1 MHKLVATACQLIR
14 MITGIRRVT
23 VRNKPFFIGII
34 GIAATL
40 MCSLG
45 IAQDAYVAEAKRYTA
60 LVSKPN
66 PPWNGPTSGP
76 TGQRNK
82 SIIYVSSDQK
92 NDGAHG
98 VGQGAAEAAKVI
110 GWNFRLIDGQGT
122 VSGRRDA
129 LMQAASL
136 KPDGI
141 ILGTVDA
148 LEQADVIREIA
159 AKGVKIVGWHAL
171 GKPGPGR
178 DLTIFTNIATDPV
191 DVGKAAAM
199 YAVADSNGTA
209 GVILFNDPIYAIAN
223 VKTNSMIDVFRSC
236 TGCAVLMVDNIHLKD
251 IPAAMPQRTA
261 WLLQRF
267 GRKWTYTLA
276 VNDLWLDAMPPTF
289 IAAAIPGNGF
299 PKSIS
304 AGDGS
309 ESAFERI
316 RKNHYQIG
324 TVAEPLRLH
333 GWQAIDEL
341 NRAFAGQK
349 ASGYSAPVHLVTSA
363 NIKFDGGRHNEFDP
377 DNGYRERYRKIWG
390 VK

>member
-1 MHKLVATACQLIR
+1 MK
-14 MITGIRRVT
+14 
-23 VRNKPFFIGII
+23 NKPLFIGII
-34 GIAATL
+34 GVAATL
-40 MCSLG
+40 LYSL
-45 IAQDAYVAEAKRYTA
+45 AVAEDSYVAEAKRHTA

-66 PPWNGPTSGP
+66 PPWSGPTSGP
-76 TGQRNK
+76 RAQEGK
-82 SIIYVSSDQK
+82 SIIYVSNDQH
-92 NDGAHG
+92 NGGAKG
-98 VGQGAAEAAKVI
+98 VGQGVAEAAKVI

-122 VSGRRDA
+122 AQGRKDA
-129 LMQAASL
+129 LKQAAAL

-148 LEQADVIREIA
+148 QSQAEVIREIA
-159 AKGVKIVGWHAL
+159 AKGIKIVGWHSA
-171 GKPGPGR
+171 GNPGPIR
-178 DLTIFTNIATDPV
+178 DLPVVTNISTDPGE
-191 DVGKAAAM
+191 VGKAAAM
-199 YAVADSNGTA
+199 YAVADSNVTA
-209 GVILFNDPIYAIAN
+209 GVVIFKGIHPLSDVKAN
-223 VKTNSMIDVFRSC
+223 AMIDTLRKC
-236 TGCAVLMVDNIHLKD
+236 QGCRVLQVDTIDLKD
-251 IPAAMPQRTA
+251 AHKTMPQRTA
-261 WLLQRF
+261 LLLQNY
-267 GRKWTYTLA
+267 GRKWTYSIGI
-276 VNDLWLDAMPPTF
+276 NDLFFDAMSPSL
-289 IAAAIPGNGF
+289 IAAAIPGSGYPRN
-299 PKSIS
+299 IS

-349 ASGYSAPVHLVTSA
+349 ASDYSAPVHLVTSA

>member
-1 MHKLVATACQLIR
+1 MV
-14 MITGIRRVT
+14 GIV
-23 VRNKPFFIGII
+23 

-40 MCSLG
+40 LCSLAA
-45 IAQDAYVAEAKRYTA
+45 AQDLFVAEAKRYTA
-60 LVSKPN
+60 LVSRPN
-66 PPWNGPTSGP
+66 PAWNGPTTGP
-76 TGQRNK
+76 PAQRGK
-82 SIIYVSSDQK
+82 SVIYVSANQ
-92 NDGAHG
+92 NNAGAHG
-98 VGQGAAEAAKVI
+98 VGHGAAEAAKVI

-122 VSGRRDA
+122 ASGRRNA
-129 LMQAASL
+129 LLQAASL

-148 LEQADVIREIA
+148 QEQADAIREIA
-159 AKGVKIVGWHAL
+159 SKGIKIVGWHAL
-171 GKPGPGR
+171 GKPGPDR
-178 DLTIFTNIATDPV
+178 DLPIFTNLATEPK

-199 YAVADSNGTA
+199 FAVADSDGTA

-223 VKTNSMIDVFRSC
+223 AKINAMIDIFRNCS
-236 TGCAVLMVDNIHLKD
+236 GCSVLSVENIHLKD
-251 IPAAMPQRTA
+251 IPATMPQRTA
-261 WLLQRF
+261 WLLQRY
-267 GRKWTYTLA
+267 GKKWTYTVA
-276 VNDLWLDAMPPTF
+276 VNDLWLDAMPPAF
-289 IAAAIPGNGF
+289 IAASIPGNGY

-316 RKNHYQIG
+316 RKNRYQIG

-333 GWQAIDEL
+333 GWQAVDEL

-349 ASGYSAPVHLVTSA
+349 DSGYSAPVHLVTPA
-363 NIKFDGGRHNEFDP
+363 NIKFDGGRHNEYDP